1 MAGYSWAQGLF
12 WCITT
17 HIGVTKYKNVGPGF
31 WCDAEM
37 GTSEAQAWFVPV
49 AFLVNFF
56 IPITT
61 IIVCYTK
68 INRKIH
74 TFAGNLF

>member
-1 MAGYSWAQGLF
+1 M
-12 WCITT
+12 
-17 HIGVTKYKNVGPGF
+17 TKYKNVGPGF

-68 INRKIH
+68 INRKIKASIAKEMFH
-74 TFAGNLF
+74 TEARTNTAMYMP